1 MIRRLL
7 QSALCVSLS
16 PLLLAQQAVD
26 SSSTAPAQVN
36 IDVSKDTQVRFL
48 SPDMASLA
56 AIRTGALV
64 QFVIDTDLTAGDA
77 VLIHAG
83 VPVVGV
89 VVQVKHAS
97 RIRHRD
103 GQLMVRVT
111 EMVSG
116 RMTDVTLRCSNP
128 ADQYVGAYSH
138 ARPGNKWE
146 VVKIALLAATVIG
159 AFLSPPFSDR

>member
-1 MIRRLL
+1 MIRRFL
-7 QSALCVSLS
+7 QSALCICLS
-16 PLLLAQQAVD
+16 PLLVAQQAVD

-36 IDVSKDTQVRFL
+36 IDVSKDTRVQFL

-77 VLIHAG
+77 VLIRAG
-83 VPVVGV
+83 VPIAGV

-97 RIRHRD
+97 RVRHRD
-103 GQLMVRVT
+103 GQLIVRVT

-128 ADQYVGAYSH
+128 ADQYVGANSH
-138 ARPGNKWE
+138 ARPVNKWK
-146 VVKIALLAATVIG
+146 VVEIALLAAMVLG
-159 AFLSPPFSDR
+159 FYLGPSQWGD